1 MKIFSFLFLI
11 LSLGIVSVIP
21 ISEESFAEEQIPNWI
36 KTIFSW
42 YAEDLISENELLES
56 IRYLIENQIIL
67 IDLDSIDIP
76 ERSKFSVG
84 GAVSRSIQPISD
96 YTVLVYVVG
105 SDLESEYYL
114 ATEDLDEMIYGFPGD
129 SINVIV
135 ETGGAPAEIDDY
147 RYVDFTTV
155 KRHEIKNDIIEI
167 SDLGQQNMGDPKTLT
182 DFLVWGTSSYPANNY
197 ALILW
202 NHGSGI
208 NGYGHDDVS
217 FDFLSLDE
225 IDDALNSAKKLNDVH
240 YEMIG
245 FDACLMATIEVAN
258 IVKDYGNYLVASE
271 EIEVGYGWKYDEI
284 ISSLNENP
292 KQNGAELGKV
302 IADSFFADTI
312 EKSPPDMDLS
322 RLTTLS
328 VIDLTKIHSL
338 NESIN
343 SLTSE
348 IETNISK
355 NDMPRFSV
363 SLRDTERYGVISK
376 GEDSGHMDIKH
387 FTENISE
394 YLPQFKSQS
403 DRVQQAVDDS
413 VIYKVNGA
421 ARTQANGL
429 SIYMPVTSD
438 AVSTTYWS
446 SSSSTNQFYSNYLDQ
461 DTIAPTQNLQIINRT
476 ISGTYTGDDVYEIK
490 SYFTTQKNTDGLIQI
505 IATDEFDPDE
515 SEYGFSYGQVNFTWD
530 KYLPS
535 LCVNNYDTCVP
546 VNPEWEWGDEANLA
560 YIPVNLESD
569 GKKIDVDLLYDI
581 TIDDGEIFIGA
592 YPQNEK
598 NAFDKNL
605 LSLKLDDIVT
615 VYKEINHFDS
625 KQSLFIPNSENPITV
640 SDDFNFVWEIF
651 EGTFFIVIEI
661 CDFSGNCSYSDFFE
675 FVITEDDLED

>member
-1 MKIFSFLFLI
+1 MI

-258 IVKDYGNYLVASE
+258 IVKDYGHYLVASE

-292 KQNGAELGKV
+292 KQTGAELGQV

-312 EKSPPDMDLS
+312 EKSPSDMDLS

-328 VIDLTKIHSL
+328 VIDLTKIPSL

-343 SLTSE
+343 LLTSE

-438 AVSTTYWS
+438 AVSTTYRS

-605 LSLKLDDIVT
+605 LSLKPDDIVT
-615 VYKEINHFDS
+615 VYNEINHFDS
-625 KQSLFIPNSENPITV
+625 KQSLFIPNSENQITV
-640 SDDFNFVWEIF
+640 SDDFGFVWEIY
-651 EGTFFIVIEI
+651 EGVFFIVIEI

-675 FVITEDDLED
+675 FVVTEDDLED

>member
-1 MKIFSFLFLI
+1 MI

-56 IRYLIENQIIL
+56 IRYLIENQIIF

-114 ATEDLDEMIYGFPGD
+114 ATEDLDEMIDGFPGD

-167 SDLGQQNMGDPKTLT
+167 SDLGRQNMGDPKTLT
-182 DFLVWGTSSYPANNY
+182 DFLVWGTSSYPADNY

-258 IVKDYGNYLVASE
+258 IVKDYGHYLVASE

-292 KQNGAELGKV
+292 KQTGAELGQV

-312 EKSPPDMDLS
+312 EKSPSDMDLS

-328 VIDLTKIHSL
+328 VIDLTKIPSL

-343 SLTSE
+343 LLTSE

-438 AVSTTYWS
+438 AVSTTYRS
-446 SSSSTNQFYSNYLDQ
+446 STSSTNQFYSNYLDQ

-476 ISGTYTGDDVYEIK
+476 ISGTYAGDDVYEIK

-569 GKKIDVDLLYDI
+569 GVKIDVDLLYDI

-605 LSLKLDDIVT
+605 LSLKPDDIVT
-615 VYKEINHFDS
+615 VYNEINHFDS
-625 KQSLFIPNSENPITV
+625 KQSLFIPNSENQITV
-640 SDDFNFVWEIF
+640 SDDFGFVWEIY
-651 EGTFFIVIEI
+651 EGVFFIVIEI

-675 FVITEDDLED
+675 FVVTEDDLED

>member
-1 MKIFSFLFLI
+1 MI

-167 SDLGQQNMGDPKTLT
+167 SDLGRQNMGDPKTLT
-182 DFLVWGTSSYPANNY
+182 DFLVWGTSSYPADNY

-292 KQNGAELGKV
+292 KQTGAELGQV

-312 EKSPPDMDLS
+312 EKSPSDMDLS

-328 VIDLTKIHSL
+328 VIDLTKIPSL

-343 SLTSE
+343 LLTSE

-438 AVSTTYWS
+438 AVSTTYRS

-569 GKKIDVDLLYDI
+569 GVKIDVDLLYDI

-605 LSLKLDDIVT
+605 LSLKPDDIVT
-615 VYKEINHFDS
+615 VYNEINHFDS
-625 KQSLFIPNSENPITV
+625 KQSLFIPNSENQITV
-640 SDDFNFVWEIF
+640 SDDFGFVWEIY
-651 EGTFFIVIEI
+651 EGVFFIVIEI

-675 FVITEDDLED
+675 FVVTEDDLED

>member
-56 IRYLIENQIIL
+56 IRYLIENQIIF

-114 ATEDLDEMIYGFPGD
+114 ATEDLDEMIDGFPGD

-258 IVKDYGNYLVASE
+258 IVKDYGHYLVASE

-292 KQNGAELGKV
+292 KQTGAELGQV

-312 EKSPPDMDLS
+312 EKSPSDMDLS

-328 VIDLTKIHSL
+328 VIDLTKIPSL

-343 SLTSE
+343 LLTSE

-438 AVSTTYWS
+438 AVSTTYRS

-569 GKKIDVDLLYDI
+569 GVKIDVDLLYDI

-605 LSLKLDDIVT
+605 LSLKPDDIVT
-615 VYKEINHFDS
+615 VYNEINHFDS
-625 KQSLFIPNSENPITV
+625 KQSLFIPNSENQITV
-640 SDDFNFVWEIF
+640 SDDFGFVWEIY
-651 EGTFFIVIEI
+651 EGVFFIVIEI

-675 FVITEDDLED
+675 FVVTEDDLED

>member
-1 MKIFSFLFLI
+1 LI
-11 LSLGIVSVIP
+11 LSLSTISVIP
-21 ISEESFAEEQIPNWI
+21 VSEESFAEEQIPDWV
-36 KTIFSW
+36 KTSFSW
-42 YAEDLISENELLES
+42 YVDGLISENELLDA
-56 IRYLIENQIIL
+56 IKYLVENQIIL
-67 IDLDSIDIP
+67 IDLDSISIP

-84 GAVSRSIQPISD
+84 GVVSRSVSPLAD

-105 SDLESEYYL
+105 SDLESNYYL
-114 ATEDLDEMIYGFPGD
+114 ATEDLDEMIDGSPGE

-135 ETGGAPAEIDDY
+135 ETGGAQANVDDY
-147 RYVDFTTV
+147 RYIDFTTV
-155 KRHEIKNDIIEI
+155 KRHEIKDDVIEI
-167 SDLGQQNMGDPKTLT
+167 SDLGKQNMGDPKTLT
-182 DFLVWGTSSYPANNY
+182 DFLVWGTSSYPAKNY

-208 NGYGHDDVS
+208 NGYGNDDVS

-225 IDDALNSAKKLNDVH
+225 IDNALKSAKKLNDVN
-240 YEMIG
+240 YEIIG

-258 IVKDYGNYLVASE
+258 VVKNYGNYLVASE
-271 EIEVGYGWKYDEI
+271 EFETGYGWKYDEI
-284 ISSLNENP
+284 ISSLNQNP
-292 KQNGAELGKV
+292 KQNGVELGKV

-312 EKSPPDMDLS
+312 VKSSSDMDLS

-328 VIDLTKIHSL
+328 VIDLTKIQSL

-343 SLTSE
+343 LLTSE
-348 IETNISK
+348 IESNISK

-403 DRVQQAVDDS
+403 DKVKQALDNS
-413 VIYKVNGA
+413 VVYKVHGA

-438 AVSTTYWS
+438 AVSTTYRS

-461 DTIAPTQNLQIINRT
+461 DVIAPTQNLQMINRT
-476 ISGTYTGDDVYEIK
+476 ITGTYVGDDVYEIK

-535 LCVNNYDTCVP
+535 LCVNNYETCVP
-546 VNPEWEWGDEANLA
+546 VNPEWEWGDTANLA
-560 YIPVNLESD
+560 YIPVILESN
-569 GKKIDVDLLYDI
+569 GTKIDVDLLYDI
-581 TIDDGEIFIGA
+581 TMDDSEVFIGA

-605 LSLKLDDIVT
+605 LSLKLDDT
-615 VYKEINHFDS
+615 VIAYKEINHFDS
-625 KQSLFIPNSENPITV
+625 KQSLFIPNSKNPISV
-640 SDDFNFVWEIF
+640 SDDFSFVWEMF

-675 FVITEDDLED
+675 FIITEDDFED

>member
-1 MKIFSFLFLI
+1 LI
-11 LSLGIVSVIP
+11 LSFSFVS
-21 ISEESFAEEQIPNWI
+21 ISSISTESFAQEQIPNWI
-36 KTIFSW
+36 KKSFSW
-42 YAEDLISENELLES
+42 YAEELISENELLDS
-56 IRYLIENQIIL
+56 IKYLIENQIIL
-67 IDLDSIDIP
+67 IDLDSISIP

-84 GAVSRSIQPISD
+84 GVVSKSPTLIAD
-96 YTVLVYVVG
+96 YTVLIYVVG

-114 ATEDLDEMIYGFPGD
+114 ATDDLDEMIDGFPVE

-135 ETGGAPAEIDDY
+135 ETGGAPANIDDY

-155 KRHEIKNDIIEI
+155 KRHEIKDDIVEV
-167 SDLGQQNMGDPKTLT
+167 SDLGKQNMGDPKTLS
-182 DFLVWGTSSYPANNY
+182 DFLVWGTNSYPANNY

-225 IDDALNSAKKLNDVH
+225 IETALKSAKKLNDVH

-292 KQNGAELGKV
+292 NQTGSELGKV

-312 EKSPPDMDLS
+312 EKSPSDMDLS

-328 VIDLTKIHSL
+328 VIDLTKIRSL

-394 YLPQFKSQS
+394 YLPQFKDSS

-413 VIYKVNGA
+413 VIYKINGA

-438 AVSTTYWS
+438 AVSTTYRS

-461 DTIAPTQNLQIINRT
+461 DIVAPTQNLQMINRT
-476 ISGTYTGDDVYEIK
+476 ITGTYSGDDVYEIK

-515 SEYGFSYGQVNFTWD
+515 SEYGFSYGHVDFTWD
-530 KYLPS
+530 KHLPS
-535 LCVNNYDTCVP
+535 LCVNNYETCVP

-560 YIPVNLESD
+560 YIPVSLESD
-569 GKKIDVDLLYDI
+569 GTKIDVDLLYDI

-598 NAFDKNL
+598 NVFDKNL
-605 LSLKLDDIVT
+605 LSLKLGDVVT
-615 VYKEINHFDS
+615 AYKEINHFDS

-640 SDDFNFVWEIF
+640 SEDFNFVWEIF
-651 EGTFFIVIEI
+651 EGTFYIVIEI

-675 FVITEDDLED
+675 FIITEDDFED

>member
-1 MKIFSFLFLI
+1 LKIFSFFSLI
-11 LSLGIVSVIP
+11 LSLCFVSAIQ
-21 ISEESFAEEQIPNWI
+21 ISEESFADEQIPNWI
-36 KTIFSW
+36 KTSFSW

-67 IDLDSIDIP
+67 IDLDSFDIP

-84 GAVSRSIQPISD
+84 GAVSRSIPPIAD

-114 ATEDLDEMIYGFPGD
+114 ATEDLDEMIDGFPGD

-155 KRHEIKNDIIEI
+155 KRHEIKDDIIEI
-167 SDLGQQNMGDPKTLT
+167 SDLGKQNMGDPKTLT

-217 FDFLSLDE
+217 YDFLSLDE

-292 KQNGAELGKV
+292 KQTGAELGKV
-302 IADSFFADTI
+302 IADSFFGDTI
-312 EKSPPDMDLS
+312 EKSPSDMDLS

-328 VIDLTKIHSL
+328 VIDLTKINSL

-355 NDMPRFSV
+355 KDMPRFSI

-394 YLPQFKSQS
+394 YLPQFKDSS

-438 AVSTTYWS
+438 AVSTTYRS
-446 SSSSTNQFYSNYLDQ
+446 SHSSTNQFYSNYLDQ
-461 DTIAPTQNLQIINRT
+461 DTIAPIQNLQIINRT

-490 SYFTTQKNTDGLIQI
+490 SYFTTQKNIDGLIQI

-535 LCVNNYDTCVP
+535 LCVNNYETCVP
-546 VNPEWEWGDEANLA
+546 VNPEWEWGDTTNLA

-581 TIDDGEIFIGA
+581 TIDDAEIFIGA

-605 LSLKLDDIVT
+605 LSLKLGDIVT

-625 KQSLFIPNSENPITV
+625 KQSLFIPNSANPIIV

>member
-1 MKIFSFLFLI
+1 MKIFSLFLLI
-11 LSLGIVSVIP
+11 LSLSIVSI
-21 ISEESFAEEQIPNWI
+21 ISTPDDSFAEEQIPDWI
-36 KTIFSW
+36 KKSFSW

-258 IVKDYGNYLVASE
+258 IVKDYGHYLVASE

-292 KQNGAELGKV
+292 KQTGAELGQV

-312 EKSPPDMDLS
+312 EKSPSDMDLS

-328 VIDLTKIHSL
+328 VIDLTKIPSL

-343 SLTSE
+343 LLTSE

-438 AVSTTYWS
+438 AVSTTYRS

-569 GKKIDVDLLYDI
+569 GVKIDVDLLYDI

>member
-56 IRYLIENQIIL
+56 IRYLIENQIIF

-84 GAVSRSIQPISD
+84 GAVSRSIQPTAD

-114 ATEDLDEMIYGFPGD
+114 ATEDLDEMIDGFPGD

-292 KQNGAELGKV
+292 KQTGAELGQV

-312 EKSPPDMDLS
+312 EKSPSDMDLS

-328 VIDLTKIHSL
+328 VIDLTKIPSL

-343 SLTSE
+343 LLTSE

-438 AVSTTYWS
+438 AVSTTYRS

-569 GKKIDVDLLYDI
+569 GVKIDVDLLYDI

-605 LSLKLDDIVT
+605 LSLKPDDIVT
-615 VYKEINHFDS
+615 VYNEINHFDS
-625 KQSLFIPNSENPITV
+625 KQSLFIPNSENQITV
-640 SDDFNFVWEIF
+640 SDDFGFVWEIY
-651 EGTFFIVIEI
+651 EGVFFIVIEI

-675 FVITEDDLED
+675 FVVTEDDLED

>member
-1 MKIFSFLFLI
+1 MFLLI
-11 LSLGIVSVIP
+11 LSLSIVSI
-21 ISEESFAEEQIPNWI
+21 ISTPDDSFAEEQIPDWI
-36 KTIFSW
+36 KKSFSW

-438 AVSTTYWS
+438 AVSTTYRS

>member
-1 MKIFSFLFLI
+1 MSTIS
-11 LSLGIVSVIP
+11 VS
-21 ISEESFAEEQIPNWI
+21 STSNESFAEEQIPDWI
-36 KTIFSW
+36 KTSFSW
-42 YAEDLISENELLES
+42 YAEDLISENELLDA
-56 IRYLIENQIIL
+56 IKYLVENQIIL
-67 IDLDSIDIP
+67 IDLDSISIP
-76 ERSKFSVG
+76 ERSKFSIG
-84 GAVSRSIQPISD
+84 GVVSKSPMLVAD
-96 YTVLVYVVG
+96 YTVLIYVVG

-114 ATEDLDEMIYGFPGD
+114 ATEDLNEMVHGFPNE

-135 ETGGAPAEIDDY
+135 ETGGAQTDIDDY

-155 KRHEIKNDIIEI
+155 KRHEIKDDVVEL
-167 SDLGQQNMGDPKTLT
+167 SDLGKQNMGDPKTLT
-182 DFLVWGTSSYPANNY
+182 DFLVWGTSSYPAKNY

-208 NGYGHDDVS
+208 NGYGDDDVS

-225 IDDALNSAKKLNDVH
+225 IENALKNAKSLNDVT
-240 YEMIG
+240 YEIIG

-271 EIEVGYGWKYDEI
+271 EFEVGYGWKYDEI
-284 ISSLNENP
+284 ISSLNDNP
-292 KQNGAELGKV
+292 NQTGAELGKV
-302 IADSFFADTI
+302 ISDSFFADTI
-312 EKSPPDMDLS
+312 EKSPSDMDLS

-328 VIDLTKIHSL
+328 VIDLSKIQPL
-338 NESIN
+338 NEFLN
-343 SLTSE
+343 LLTSE

-363 SLRDTERYGVISK
+363 SLRDTERYGVVSK
-376 GEDSGHMDIKH
+376 GEDSGHMDIRH

-394 YLPQFKSQS
+394 YLPQFKNSS
-403 DRVQQAVDDS
+403 DNVRQAVDDA
-413 VIYKVNGA
+413 VVYKVNGA

-438 AVSTTYWS
+438 AVPTTFRS

-461 DTIAPTQNLQIINRT
+461 DTVAPIQNLQMIDRT
-476 ISGTYTGDDVYEIK
+476 ITGTYSGDDVYEIK
-490 SYFTTQKNTDGLIQI
+490 SYFTTQKNDYGLMQI

-535 LCVNNYDTCVP
+535 LCVNNYETCVP
-546 VNPEWEWGDEANLA
+546 VNPEWEWGDAANLA
-560 YIPVNLESD
+560 YVPVNLESD
-569 GKKIDVDLLYDI
+569 GTKIDVDLLYDI

-605 LSLKLDDIVT
+605 LSLKLNDIVT
-615 VYKEINHFDS
+615 VYNEINHFDS
-625 KQSLFIPNSENPITV
+625 KQSLYVLNSENPITV

-675 FVITEDDLED
+675 YVVTEDDLED